1 MACDIS
7 CGAFFCSMAHLLPTS
22 PFRYFRFTAKRRSE
36 QGNAM
41 FEIQRYPQINPPQR
55 LLMGPGPINADP
67 RVLRAMASPLIG
79 QYDPAMTGYMN
90 EVMALWRE
98 IFRTQNR
105 WTMLV
110 DGTSRAGIEAILL
123 SAIRP
128 GDRVLVPV
136 FGRFGHLLCEIAR
149 RCRAEVRSIDVPWG
163 EVFSPQQ
170 IEDAIKRVRPRLLL
184 TVHGDTST
192 TLLQPLDELGDICR
206 RYGVLFYTD
215 ATASLGGNELDTDG
229 WGLDAVSAGLQ
240 KCLGGP
246 SGSSPVTLSPRMEE
260 VIRRRRR
267 VEQGIRNDSHY
278 DGDDE
283 IIYSNYFDLGMIMDY
298 WGPERLNHHTEAT
311 SMLFAARECARIIL
325 EEGLDNTL
333 ARHALHGRALAAGI
347 QGMGLDTFGS
357 PAHRM
362 SNVLGVVI
370 PAQVHGEA
378 VRQRLLEDFHIEIGT
393 SFGPLQG
400 KIWRIG
406 TMGYNA
412 RKDCV
417 LQTLA
422 ALEAV
427 LNRLGLKTVQGAAM
441 QAAWD
446 IYDSAGR

>member
-1 MACDIS
+1 MFDI
-7 CGAFFCSMAHLLPTS
+7 
-22 PFRYFRFTAKRRSE
+22 
-36 QGNAM
+36 Q
-41 FEIQRYPQINPPQR
+41 QYPQINPPQR

-67 RVLRAMASPLIG
+67 RVLRAMASQLIG
-79 QYDPAMTGYMN
+79 QYDPVMTGYMN

-98 IFRTQNR
+98 IFRTRNR

-110 DGTSRAGIEAILL
+110 DGTSRAGIEAILV

-136 FGRFGHLLCEIAR
+136 FGRFGHLLCEIAL
-149 RCRAEVRSIDVPWG
+149 RCRAEVHTIEAPWG
-163 EVFSPQQ
+163 EVFTPQQ
-170 IEDAIKRVRPRLLL
+170 IEDAIKQVKPRLLL
-184 TVHGDTST
+184 TVQGDTST
-192 TLLQPLDELGDICR
+192 TMLQPLAELGDICR
-206 RYGVLFYTD
+206 RHGVLFYTD
-215 ATASLGGNELDTDG
+215 ATASLGGNTLLSDA

-246 SGSSPVTLSPRMEE
+246 SGSAPVTLSPQMED
-260 VIRRRRR
+260 VIRRRQC
-267 VEQGIRNDSHY
+267 VEQGIRTASHN

-283 IIYSNYFDLGMIMDY
+283 MIYSNYFDLGMIMDY

-325 EEGLDNTL
+325 EEGLDNTI

-347 QGMGLDTFGS
+347 QGMGLEAFGS
-357 PAHRM
+357 QAHRM
-362 SNVLGVVI
+362 NNVLGVVI
-370 PAQVHGEA
+370 PAQVHGEE
-378 VRQRLLEDFHIEIGT
+378 VRSRLLQDFHIEIGT

-417 LQTLA
+417 LQTLT

-427 LNRLGLKTVQGAAM
+427 LNKLGFHTTQGAAM

-446 IYDSAGR
+446 IYEGAA